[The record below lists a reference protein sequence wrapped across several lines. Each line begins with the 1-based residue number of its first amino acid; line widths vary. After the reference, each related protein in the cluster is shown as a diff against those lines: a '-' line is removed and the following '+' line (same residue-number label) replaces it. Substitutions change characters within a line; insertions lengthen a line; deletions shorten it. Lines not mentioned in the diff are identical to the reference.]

1 MFNLNKAHAN
11 DHALVLSAVLS
22 HNQLERKVALVLNTL
37 DLLSSFTTMDESIR
51 ASVKA
56 LAELSSTKHQ
66 LVQRKAKQIAQM
78 ARDNVAESHKEVV
91 LPELKRIASGMLS
104 EQEEHDALA
113 NVKVRATRTVTL
125 GHFARRLYGAAR
137 HPPSQVH
144 FAHTQ
149 PKMLAMLNTSDKG
162 LRRAVIKAAVQ
173 VWYGDQVR
181 ADPGGD
187 PGGGLGAISARSR
200 RDLGASSRT
209 SSAGA

>member
-1 MFNLNKAHAN
+1 MNYPDDRSELLGVFNLNKAHAN

-104 EQEEHDALA
+104 EQEEREALA
-113 NVKVRATRTVTL
+113 NVKVRTTRTVARPLCMTYVMSTWYIHRSGDL
-125 GHFARRLYGAAR
+125 GR
-137 HPPSQVH
+137 
-144 FAHTQ
+144 
-149 PKMLAMLNTSDKG
+149 
-162 LRRAVIKAAVQ
+162 I
-173 VWYGDQVR
+173 
-181 ADPGGD
+181 
-187 PGGGLGAISARSR
+187 SR
-200 RDLGASSRT
+200 REAAAAAHLT
-209 SSAGA
+209 P

>member
-1 MFNLNKAHAN
+1 MNYPDDRSELLGVFNLNKAHAN

-104 EQEEHDALA
+104 EQEEGEALA
-113 NVKVRATRTVTL
+113 NVKVRTTRTV
-125 GHFARRLYGAAR
+125 ARPLRMT
-137 HPPSQVH
+137 SV
-144 FAHTQ
+144 
-149 PKMLAMLNTSDKG
+149 MNTFGIHRS
-162 LRRAVIKAAVQ
+162 
-173 VWYGDQVR
+173 
-181 ADPGGD
+181 GD
-187 PGGGLGAISARSR
+187 PGRISR
-200 RDLGASSRT
+200 REAAAAAHLT
-209 SSAGA
+209 P